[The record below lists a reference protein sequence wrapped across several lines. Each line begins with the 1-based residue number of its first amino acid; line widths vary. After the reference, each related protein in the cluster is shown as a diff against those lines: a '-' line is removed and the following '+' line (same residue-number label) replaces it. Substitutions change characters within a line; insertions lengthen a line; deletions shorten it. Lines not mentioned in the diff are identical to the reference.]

1 MKILQVNKRYYPHIG
16 GMERYLYWL
25 CNELLRYP
33 DVTLTVLVCNNS
45 LKTEVEDYDRFK
57 LVRVA
62 SPGSFLGM
70 PYAPSLPIWLR
81 RIKADILHFHHPFPP
96 GELAYL
102 LVQPPGKIVV
112 TWHSDI
118 VRQRWAL
125 ALYAPFLRTFLKRVD
140 RILVSS
146 PNYLEAS
153 SYLNDVREK
162 CTVIPL
168 GIDIQQFQLNPMLEQ
183 KVKTLRAQYGPRI
196 ILFVGRLV
204 YYKGVEYL
212 IKAMPEI
219 EAKLILIG
227 EGPLKKKL
235 KEIVRSLSL
244 WDKVVFQS
252 PVPDSDLVAYYHAC
266 DVFVLPSVEITEAF
280 GLVQL
285 EAMACGKPVV
295 STALPTG
302 VPFVNQHGK
311 TGFIVPPRDHRALAQ
326 AINTLLSNPQ
336 LREQY
341 GMYAK
346 RRVEQEFNMK
356 FITAKVMQVYKE
368 LL

>member
-1 MKILQVNKRYYPHIG
+1 
-16 GMERYLYWL
+16 
-25 CNELLRYP
+25 
-33 DVTLTVLVCNNS
+33 
-45 LKTEVEDYDRFK
+45 
-57 LVRVA
+57 
-62 SPGSFLGM
+62 
-70 PYAPSLPIWLR
+70 
-81 RIKADILHFHHPFPP
+81 
-96 GELAYL
+96 
-102 LVQPPGKIVV
+102 
-112 TWHSDI
+112 
-118 VRQRWAL
+118 
-125 ALYAPFLRTFLKRVD
+125 
-140 RILVSS
+140 
-146 PNYLEAS
+146 
-153 SYLNDVREK
+153 
-162 CTVIPL
+162 
-168 GIDIQQFQLNPMLEQ
+168 MLEQ

>member
-1 MKILQVNKRYYPHIG
+1 
-16 GMERYLYWL
+16 
-25 CNELLRYP
+25 
-33 DVTLTVLVCNNS
+33 
-45 LKTEVEDYDRFK
+45 
-57 LVRVA
+57 
-62 SPGSFLGM
+62 
-70 PYAPSLPIWLR
+70 
-81 RIKADILHFHHPFPP
+81 
-96 GELAYL
+96 
-102 LVQPPGKIVV
+102 
-112 TWHSDI
+112 
-118 VRQRWAL
+118 
-125 ALYAPFLRTFLKRVD
+125 
-140 RILVSS
+140 LVSS

-168 GIDIQQFQLNPMLEQ
+168 GIDIQQFQLNSVLEQ
-183 KVKTLRAQYGPRI
+183 RVKALRAQYGPRI
-196 ILFVGRLV
+196 VLFVGRLV

-219 EAKLILIG
+219 DAKLILIG
-227 EGPLKKKL
+227 EGPLKEKL
-235 KEIVRSLSL
+235 KEIVQSLNL
-244 WDKVVFQS
+244 GDKVVFQP
-252 PVPDSDLVAYYHAC
+252 PVSDDDLVAYYHAC
-266 DVFVLPSVEITEAF
+266 EVLVLPSVEITEAF

-341 GMYAK
+341 GIYAK

-356 FITAKVMQVYKE
+356 VITAKVMQVYKE